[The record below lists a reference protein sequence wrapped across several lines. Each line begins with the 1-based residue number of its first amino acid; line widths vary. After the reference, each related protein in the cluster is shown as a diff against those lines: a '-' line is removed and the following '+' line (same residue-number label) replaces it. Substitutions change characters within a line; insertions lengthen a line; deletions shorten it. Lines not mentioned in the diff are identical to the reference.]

1 MLTKIGKRLNKK
13 KKQALRNQ
21 RSAAAKATTPP
32 PAPKPS
38 TVAAPTPGVAS
49 PTPGAA
55 SDVASAVNTP
65 AQGSVGASIKKGIA
79 TTRSVI
85 GKANTPAGKIGAG
98 IVGLSGVSYAGK
110 KLYDKYKG

>member
-21 RSAAAKATTPP
+21 RSAAAKATT

>member
-21 RSAAAKATTPP
+21 RSATAKAT
-32 PAPKPS
+32 KPS

-55 SDVASAVNTP
+55 SDVASAANTP

-79 TTRSVI
+79 ATRAFV
-85 GKANTPAGKIGAG
+85 GKANTKTGKIGAG
-98 IVGLSGVSYAGK
+98 LVGLSGVSYAGK